1 MKLVVL
7 DRDGVINFDSADY
20 IKNASEWIPVPGS
33 IEAIAALSQAGFE
46 VVIATNQAGL
56 ARGLFGVDELE
67 CMHDKLRGLVE
78 ARQGRVGAI
87 FYCPHGPEDGCDC
100 RKPGTGLLDA
110 IEREY
115 GCSLSGCCFI
125 GDSMK
130 DVLAARRKGCRP
142 VLVRTGNGSA
152 TEAQLDVDGDCD
164 VAVFDDL
171 AAAARAL
178 VNGFW

>member
-7 DRDGVINFDSADY
+7 DRDGVINFDSAEY
-20 IKNASEWIPVPGS
+20 IKNTSEWIPIPGS
-33 IEAIAALSQAGFE
+33 IEAVAALSQAGFE
-46 VVIATNQAGL
+46 VVVATNQAGL
-56 ARGLFGVDELE
+56 AHGLFGIDELE
-67 CMHDKLRGLVE
+67 SMHDKLRRLVE
-78 ARQGRVGAI
+78 ARHGRVGAI
-87 FYCPHGPEDGCDC
+87 FYCPHGPDDGCDC

-115 GCSLSGCCFI
+115 GCSLNGCCFI

-152 TEAQLDVDGDCD
+152 TEAQLDDDGDCD

-171 AAAARAL
+171 AAAARAIL
-178 VNGFW
+178 NGFS